1 MPYPDP
7 TAQLSAALHAAERG
21 WHVFPLVPN
30 DKRPAV
36 RTWEDRATTDPAR
49 IERCWAAGPYGVG
62 VATGPSRL
70 VVVDLDTAK
79 GPDDTPPEAWR
90 GPGIVSG
97 EDVLAALCER
107 HDEPYPAGTYAVR
120 TGRGGTHL
128 YFEAPGDGPEL
139 RNTAAKLGWK
149 IDTRAAG
156 GYVVGAGSVVAGRPY
171 AAVRDAAP
179 VSPLPAWLLMLLRPA
194 PLPPQRPVVVPIAA
208 TDRRT
213 AYLRKAVD
221 AEVARVMGSPAGQH
235 NTALYR
241 AAVALGQLVAGGELG
256 EGEVVGWLAAA
267 AVQVGQRSREIP
279 ATIASGLRAGAKRP
293 RTVAA

>member
-1 MPYPDP
+1 
-7 TAQLSAALHAAERG
+7 
-21 WHVFPLVPN
+21 
-30 DKRPAV
+30 
-36 RTWEDRATTDPAR
+36 
-49 IERCWAAGPYGVG
+49 
-62 VATGPSRL
+62 
-70 VVVDLDTAK
+70 
-79 GPDDTPPEAWR
+79 
-90 GPGIVSG
+90 
-97 EDVLAALCER
+97 
-107 HDEPYPAGTYAVR
+107 
-120 TGRGGTHL
+120 
-128 YFEAPGDGPEL
+128 
-139 RNTAAKLGWK
+139 
-149 IDTRAAG
+149 
-156 GYVVGAGSVVAGRPY
+156 
-171 AAVRDAAP
+171 
-179 VSPLPAWLLMLLRPA
+179 MLLRPA